1 MTIELR
7 ATRTDSTAQFGIVVS
22 GVEQA
27 MVLYNNDTK
36 MVTVGPRVGLVRAKL
51 DFLYIARELL
61 AWTAQRA
68 QDFSLPTVPSA
79 LVLPA
84 VCTMSIKREATKIKY
99 DLTGPLNISIEYKIG
114 DTVTLPAYALADIVA
129 WDWWAF
135 HQNMLTQFVRLVET
149 T

>member
-135 HQNMLTQFVRLVET
+135 HQNMLVQFVRLVET
-149 T
+149 A

>member
-36 MVTVGPRVGLVRAKL
+36 MVTVGPRVALVRTKP

-61 AWTAQRA
+61 AWTAQQA
-68 QDFSLPTVPSA
+68 QNFSLPTVPSA